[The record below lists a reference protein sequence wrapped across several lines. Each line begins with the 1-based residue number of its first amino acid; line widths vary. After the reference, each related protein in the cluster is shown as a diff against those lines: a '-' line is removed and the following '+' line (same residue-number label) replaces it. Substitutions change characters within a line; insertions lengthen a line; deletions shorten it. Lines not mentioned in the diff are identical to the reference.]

1 MPENAKFWL
10 KRKKAAFENRI
21 APKGRKGLHE
31 LASSFHVK
39 TISPF
44 GESAIKERTARQGDA
59 LTRNQK
65 HRMAQQFSIHITRVA
80 LTRVGLT
87 RVGLAR
93 VGLALLITT
102 PIGAMVTPSYAQTVP
117 IPKPA
122 PKARDPLNASD
133 QQRGPA
139 TTGSMAVPNPVIPD
153 PHRNVPASLFG
164 SFDATQKAQAARV
177 SSYLSSLQT
186 LAGNFIQVGPDGS
199 KTKGEFY
206 IQKPG
211 KVRFEYAAPSPI
223 AIVADGSMVAV
234 RDRNLAT
241 QDIYPLSQTP
251 LRYLLSDRIDLLKD
265 TNVVS
270 VTADDVFISVT
281 IEEKQ
286 LLIGT
291 SRLMLMVGA
300 KDGQLK
306 QWTVTDPQGYD
317 TTVAVYNL
325 DTSKKV
331 DPGLFKID
339 FSERTFPPG

>member
-1 MPENAKFWL
+1 MAELFPI
-10 KRKKAAFENRI
+10 RAA
-21 APKGRKGLHE
+21 
-31 LASSFHVK
+31 
-39 TISPF
+39 
-44 GESAIKERTARQGDA
+44 RTA
-59 LTRNQK
+59 
-65 HRMAQQFSIHITRVA
+65 
-80 LTRVGLT
+80 
-87 RVGLAR
+87 
-93 VGLALLITT
+93 LALLIAASVVG
-102 PIGAMVTPSYAQTVP
+102 IAAPSFSQTVPQAVP

-122 PKARDPLNASD
+122 PKGRDTQTSASD
-133 QQRGPA
+133 GQKGPM
-139 TTGSMAVPNPVIPD
+139 TTGATQVAPPNPVIPD
-153 PHRNVPASLFG
+153 PRRNVPASLFS
-164 SFDATQKAQAARV
+164 SFDDKQKAQAAKV
-177 SSYLSSLQT
+177 SNYLSSLQT
-186 LAGNFIQVGPDGS
+186 VSGNFVQVGPDGS
-199 KTKGEFY
+199 KTKGDFY

-211 KVRFEYAAPSPI
+211 KVRFEYEPPSPI
-223 AIVADGSMVAV
+223 AIIADGSMLAV
-234 RDRNLAT
+234 RDRKLET

-339 FSERTFPPG
+339 FTDHSISRSPG